1 MILGMGVDIVEIERV
16 EQALMRRPSLVGRL
30 FTPEEVRYCEARPGS
45 RYAHYAGR
53 FAAKEAVAKALG
65 RSMSWRDVAVQN
77 DALGKPMAVLSG
89 RAQEAAAGGSIY
101 LSISHSRD
109 YAVAQA
115 VLWAPETCQGGGPDS
130 DG

>member
-1 MILGMGVDIVEIERV
+1 MILGLGVDIIEIKRV
-16 EQALMRRPSLVGRL
+16 EQALTRRPSLLRRL

-45 RYAHYAGR
+45 RYAHFAGR

-65 RSMSWRDVAVQN
+65 RSLGWRDVAVQN
-77 DALGKPMAVLSG
+77 NELGKPTAVLSG
-89 RAQEAAAGGSIY
+89 RAREAAEGGAIY

-115 VLWAPETCQGGGPDS
+115 VFWVPEPGQEGLPYAEG
-130 DG
+130 

>member
-1 MILGMGVDIVEIERV
+1 MIRGVGVDIVEIERV
-16 EQALMRRPSLVGRL
+16 ERALTRRPSLLTRL

-45 RYAHYAGR
+45 RYAHFAGR

-65 RSMSWRDVAVQN
+65 RSLGWREVAVMN
-77 DALGKPMAVLSG
+77 NELGKPTAVLSG
-89 RAQEAAAGGSIY
+89 RAVEAVAGGTIM

-115 VLWAPETCQGGGPDS
+115 VFWTGEVDHDEQEGPP
-130 DG
+130 